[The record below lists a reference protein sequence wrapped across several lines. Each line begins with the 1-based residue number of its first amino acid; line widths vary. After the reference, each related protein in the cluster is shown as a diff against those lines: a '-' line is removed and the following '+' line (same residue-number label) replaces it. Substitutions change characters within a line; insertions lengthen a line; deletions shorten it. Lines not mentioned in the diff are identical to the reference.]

1 MGDLKTGH
9 YYEKQ
14 LMLAPTPGKD
24 FKAEVIYIKS
34 LHKL

>member
-9 YYEKQ
+9 FYAKQ

-24 FKAEVIYIKS
+24 FKAEVTFH
-34 LHKL
+34 LP